1 MKTVVGVLKAI
12 LGLFLI
18 FCYTLCTIG
27 LIGLVTMGNLYMIS
41 QWGTPW
47 YIVWVLVIFIIFT
60 LTSVVTLISKHKG
73 STKGTTEGIKMDKD
87 AEDTLDEYLSKLYK
101 LQSEGNS
108 LKLSQEKM
116 DKEKDK

>member
-12 LGLFLI
+12 FGLFML

-27 LIGLVTMGNLYMIS
+27 FIGLVTMGNLYMIS
-41 QWGTPW
+41 QWGIPW
-47 YIVWVLVIFIIFT
+47 YIVWVLSIFIIFT
-60 LTSVVTLISKHKG
+60 LTSVITILSKHKG

-101 LQSEGNS
+101 IRSEGN
-108 LKLSQEKM
+108 KEKM